1 MLPISAKN
9 GFILLRKL
17 SSLTMAVGLVLL
29 FAVAASAYTLVFRN
43 GNRIEIPTDFT
54 LTRTTLTYEIS
65 PGFNRTLSLILIDV
79 AATERANRE
88 APGGFYKH
96 QEQEAA
102 ASTPTT
108 TTAEPVQRA
117 ARTLTNTDLAS
128 IRERRIASE
137 QAYEKRRKE
146 MGLPTV
152 EETRRRQDEE
162 GAALREELRAET
174 AAKAREESYWRQR
187 ARELRTEIAMVDSQI
202 NYTRGRL
209 NDVNQ
214 TNLNNLGIITD
225 VYPIWPPLGRQQRN
239 WPYPNYPNRGYG
251 WPGTARPIPGLGY
264 PYPNQYPGPFDNF
277 GNSTE
282 RSDLTYRMDDL
293 QARRAALAVQWQVLE
308 DEARDARVPQVWL
321 EP

>member
-1 MLPISAKN
+1 
-9 GFILLRKL
+9 
-17 SSLTMAVGLVLL
+17 VGLVLL
-29 FAVAASAYTLVFRN
+29 FAIASSAYTLVFRN
-43 GNRIEIPTDFT
+43 GNRVEIPSDFI
-54 LTRTTLTYEIS
+54 LTHTTLTYEIS
-65 PGFNRTLSLILIDV
+65 PGFNKTLSLILIDI
-79 AATERANRE
+79 AATERANKE

-96 QEQEAA
+96 QEED
-102 ASTPTT
+102 ASNTTTTTT
-108 TTAEPVQRA
+108 TTATAPEPVQRA

-152 EETRRRQDEE
+152 EETRRRQEAE
-162 GAALREELRAET
+162 GAAFREEFRAES

-187 ARELRTEIAMVDSQI
+187 ARELRTEIAMLDSQV
-202 NYTRGRL
+202 NYTRARL
-209 NDVNQ
+209 NEVSQ

-239 WPYPNYPNRGYG
+239 WPYPNRGYG
-251 WPGTARPIPGLGY
+251 WPGTARPIPGMGY
-264 PYPNQYPGPFDNF
+264 PYPNQYPQGPFDNF

-282 RSDLTYRMDDL
+282 RSDLTYRLDDL
-293 QARRAALAVQWQVLE
+293 QSRRAALAVQWQVLE